1 MNMLKTYLIGFSRS
15 VNHLRV
21 VFYGRN
27 IMDADSYFWKTKKR
41 PPKTKPRAKPLPK
54 AKEKYLEAEEA
65 LFQELEE
72 HLIGYRRK
80 FQFESTRNWR
90 FDFYIVK
97 LNLLIEIVGSPWS
110 VGRGGKKIAN
120 SFNKYDLAEDMGYK
134 IIRFD
139 PHAIESGQVI
149 NWIKGQL
156 ENLND

>member
-1 MNMLKTYLIGFSRS
+1 MEINQYKAL
-15 VNHLRV
+15 
-21 VFYGRN
+21 
-27 IMDADSYFWKTKKR
+27 TKKK
-41 PPKTKPRAKPLPK
+41 PLKPKLRNRPLPK
-54 AKEKYLEAEEA
+54 ATQKYLEAEET

-97 LNLLIEIVGSPWS
+97 LNLLIEIVGSPWA

-134 IIRFD
+134 IERFHPD
-139 PHAIESGQVI
+139 SIYSGYVI
-149 NWIKGQL
+149 QKILSKV
-156 ENLND
+156 EK